1 MSRFALV
8 TVGTRQLAT
17 MLALVG
23 LIAAGC
29 ARSGSST
36 STDDQRPV
44 ERLTVN
50 VITTYPHDRGAFTQG
65 LELDDAEHY
74 FESTGQYGRS
84 TLRRVTLLTGEVVA
98 AHALPPEVFAE
109 GLTRVGDRLVQL
121 TWRERTA
128 YVYDATTFRV
138 LDTFSYDTEG
148 WGLCFDGTQLVMSD
162 GSGTLYLRDPDTFE
176 LRDEIDV
183 RLEGALVD
191 KLNELECVDGTVYA
205 NVYRTDQIL
214 QIDPTTG
221 HVVADIDASGLL
233 PVEDA
238 AGVDVLNGIA
248 YDADRDVF
256 LLTGKLWPTV
266 FEVTFESTG

>member
-1 MSRFALV
+1 MSRFDLV
-8 TVGTRQLAT
+8 TVRHRQLVP

-29 ARSGSST
+29 ASSGSST
-36 STDDQRPV
+36 STDGQRPV

-50 VITTYPHDRGAFTQG
+50 VITTYPHDRDAYTQG
-65 LELDDAEHY
+65 LELDDADFY
-74 FESTGQYGRS
+74 FESTGRYGRS

-98 AHALPPEVFAE
+98 QQALPPEMFAE

-128 YVYDATTFRV
+128 YVYDAATFRV

-162 GSGTLYLRDPDTFE
+162 GTGTLYLRDPATFE

-183 RLEGALVD
+183 RFEGAAVD
-191 KLNELECVDGTVYA
+191 DLNELECVGGTVYA
-205 NVYRTDQIL
+205 NVYRTEQIL
-214 QIDPTTG
+214 QIDLATG

-233 PVEDA
+233 PAEDA
-238 AGVDVLNGIA
+238 TGVDVLNGIA
-248 YDADRDVF
+248 HDAGRNVF

-266 FEVTFESTG
+266 FEVTFERAG